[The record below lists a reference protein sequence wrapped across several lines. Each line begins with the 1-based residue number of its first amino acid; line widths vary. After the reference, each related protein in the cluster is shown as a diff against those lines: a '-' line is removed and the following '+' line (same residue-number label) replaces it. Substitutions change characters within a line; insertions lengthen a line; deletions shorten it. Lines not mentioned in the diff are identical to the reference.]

1 MSEVLWEVNAHF
13 LVKIS
18 NKSNK
23 KIGKYTKKY
32 QKQKQTKKK
41 KNMQKTNAEKVQEV
55 SKMETWTQNRTQRI
69 FTFFS
74 GEQTTELVPCED
86 WRRYI

>member
-32 QKQKQTKKK
+32 QKQKQKNKKK
-41 KNMQKTNAEKVQEV
+41 EYAEDKCRESSRSVKDGNMDTEQNAKD
-55 SKMETWTQNRTQRI
+55 
-69 FTFFS
+69 FYFFS
-74 GEQTTELVPCED
+74 RGTD
-86 WRRYI
+86 N